1 MTAQEKNTI
10 KQHLSELSEWVDEQ
24 AYSQSEQEAAANT
37 IEALEKEVAD
47 LSTKIGTIHEAMK
60 AMHRVWFDLYESA
73 YLSVDRR
80 EEYKHMVLAMVCAL
94 ELFKSEEHAR
104 QALEQYSK
112 LI

>member
-1 MTAQEKNTI
+1 MTLEEKIRI
-10 KQHLSELSEWVDEQ
+10 KEHLAELTEWVDEQ
-24 AYSQSEQEAAANT
+24 AYSQSEQEAAADT
-37 IEALEKEVAD
+37 IEALEKEVAA

-60 AMHRVWFDLYESA
+60 AMHRVWFNLYESA
-73 YLSVDRR
+73 YLSADHR

>member
-10 KQHLSELSEWVDEQ
+10 KQHLAELSEWVDEQ
-24 AYSQSEQEAAANT
+24 AYSQSEQEAAADT
-37 IEALEKEVAD
+37 IEALEKEVAAM
-47 LSTKIGTIHEAMK
+47 SAKINTIHEAMK

-73 YLSVDRR
+73 YLSADRR
-80 EEYKHMVLAMVCAL
+80 EEYKNMVLAMVCAL